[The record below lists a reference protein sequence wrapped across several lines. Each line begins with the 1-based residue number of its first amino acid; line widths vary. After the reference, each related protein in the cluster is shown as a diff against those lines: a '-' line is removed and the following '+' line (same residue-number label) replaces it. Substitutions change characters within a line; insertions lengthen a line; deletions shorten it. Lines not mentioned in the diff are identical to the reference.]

1 MMNCCVIKYYT
12 PFHPICEVPNAQN
25 IPRDLNRK
33 THRNIVSMLT
43 AEVTT
48 TVSPASSASQPIC
61 CAMVKELTAVGEAN
75 TPSSDTNAASRKPSS
90 APSPRNSPGNT
101 MSFAATTA
109 VSSRA

>member
-1 MMNCCVIKYYT
+1 MKYYT
-12 PFHPICEVPNAQN
+12 LFHPICEVPNAQN

-48 TVSPASSASQPIC
+48 TVSPASSASPPIC
-61 CAMVKELTAVGEAN
+61 CAMVKELTAVGEAKM
-75 TPSSDTNAASRKPSS
+75 PMSDTNATPRNPSS